1 MTKPI
6 PDKAEVALEY
16 PDKLYIGTFERSSR
30 FDAHLDATGISLML
44 ERVGDVDTR
53 KSIHMHINYELFAE
67 ILRDLAATVAAMP
80 AQDVAHRE
88 TLADA
93 ARLFIAPSPRRLRI
107 QSYYWSKSLVGK
119 ANVCRR
125 DNEMGSRSYA
135 CRNNCQ
141 PTRPISYLLRR
152 RVTCHLQRR
161 VTCRPPPQRA
171 TPASMVKALP
181 ARTHFISDVS
191 GEIGY
196 LLH

>member
-80 AQDVAHRE
+80 ARTSHIAKHWPMRQ
-88 TLADA
+88 
-93 ARLFIAPSPRRLRI
+93 RLFIAPSPRRLRI
-107 QSYYWSKSLVGK
+107 PK
-119 ANVCRR
+119 
-125 DNEMGSRSYA
+125 
-135 CRNNCQ
+135 
-141 PTRPISYLLRR
+141 
-152 RVTCHLQRR
+152 
-161 VTCRPPPQRA
+161 
-171 TPASMVKALP
+171 
-181 ARTHFISDVS
+181 
-191 GEIGY
+191 
-196 LLH
+196 